1 METFFFIIIVLLLIM
16 GLIYCQIN
24 NKENMMGNNYQQNIQ
39 LENTFR
45 KDQISYY
52 KKQDT
57 KHNTKCD
64 ESKFLKLS
72 ALTFKL
78 TGSITISEILSFL
91 S

>member
-57 KHNTKCD
+57 KYNTKCD
-64 ESKFLKLS
+64 
-72 ALTFKL
+72 
-78 TGSITISEILSFL
+78 
-91 S
+91 